1 MTVAT
6 DRQLKLLASYKVW
19 YVDTFF
25 QYCQVPIHPDFPLIL
40 SLKYGNAKLTPLL
53 FVLMSCKRN
62 CDKKSCSGK

>member
-6 DRQLKLLASYKVW
+6 DRQLKLLASKKLW

-40 SLKYGNAKLTPLL
+40 SLKRSK
-53 FVLMSCKRN
+53 CKTDPSAI
-62 CDKKSCSGK
+62 CADVMQEEF